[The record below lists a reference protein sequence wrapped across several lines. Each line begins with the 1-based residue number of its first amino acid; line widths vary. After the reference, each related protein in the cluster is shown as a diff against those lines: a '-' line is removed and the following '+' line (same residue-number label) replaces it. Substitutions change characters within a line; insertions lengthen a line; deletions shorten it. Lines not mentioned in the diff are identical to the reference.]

1 MNIGEFG
8 VGRVGERPDRAFA
21 LVDQAFEHGG
31 LPGPAHAALEGVHL
45 LPAAFDGFVAHFFR
59 KLEFVGDLVIEIA
72 RAGDPAPLLQRLEK
86 WKHELSLRG

>member
-1 MNIGEFG
+1 
-8 VGRVGERPDRAFA
+8 
-21 LVDQAFEHGG
+21 
-31 LPGPAHAALEGVHL
+31 

-72 RAGDPAPLLQRLEK
+72 RAGGPAPLLQRLEK